1 MKIGRIIIYS
11 LTICFVVFLAIFMI
25 GLHLAST
32 RPLPPPVQEYLNG
45 HVSAELYFEDQ
56 GAWGSYVALEISG
69 LHEVLLGEALLRQY
83 SLKYTYHFTN
93 LKSINE

>member
-45 HVSAELYFEDQ
+45 HVSAELYFED
-56 GAWGSYVALEISG
+56 
-69 LHEVLLGEALLRQY
+69 
-83 SLKYTYHFTN
+83 
-93 LKSINE
+93 